1 VKNVAAFGLDSAFA
15 VEKKHR
21 FTGHADAALKSARIA
36 CMKISGACPATGSPG
51 SARIAGLR
59 TDLEIS
65 RG

>member
-15 VEKKHR
+15 VGKKHH
-21 FTGHADAALKSARIA
+21 FIGHADAALKFVRIA
-36 CMKISGACPATGSPG
+36 CMKISGECPATGSPG